1 MASSPGMIGAGWT
14 LASRTLC
21 FGALFSI
28 LVSSALAAPA
38 SGASQ
43 PKAAP
48 ENPGRPERGLTIG
61 LRSGWAF
68 PLGDRLS
75 NDSLSESYVGLLPFW
90 LDAGYRLSPRIFV
103 GAYFQYG
110 ILFVT
115 PSLCEAP
122 LDSCHGYDLRAGIGA
137 HYHLR
142 PDGPVDTWFGAGIGY
157 ESSTLTIESTEQ
169 SASRTD
175 SGLEYLNLQLGADF
189 TISDRVRAGPFAA
202 LTIASY
208 TTETVENPDTPAKK
222 YEIPSPESHN
232 FLFLGLRVK
241 YDF

>member
-1 MASSPGMIGAGWT
+1 MLGAGWT
-14 LASRTLC
+14 LPSRTLRL
-21 FGALFSI
+21 GAVFPI
-28 LVSSALAAPA
+28 LASTAFAAPSPA
-38 SGASQ
+38 AEA
-43 PKAAP
+43 PEPEAAP
-48 ENPGRPERGLTIG
+48 ETPGRPERGLTIG

-68 PLGDRLS
+68 PLGDRLG
-75 NDSLSESYVGLLPFW
+75 NEPLSDSYVGLLPFW
-90 LDAGYRLSPRIFV
+90 LDAGYRLSPRVFV

-110 ILFVT
+110 LLFVAS
-115 PSLCEAP
+115 SLCEAP
-122 LDSCHGYDLRAGIGA
+122 LDGCHGYDLRAGVDL

-157 ESSTLTIESTEQ
+157 ESSALTIESTEQ

-189 TISDRVRAGPFAA
+189 TLSDRIRAGPFAT

-208 TTETVENPDTPAKK
+208 TTESVENPDTPAKK
-222 YEIPSPESHN
+222 YQIPSQETHN

-241 YDF
+241 YDL